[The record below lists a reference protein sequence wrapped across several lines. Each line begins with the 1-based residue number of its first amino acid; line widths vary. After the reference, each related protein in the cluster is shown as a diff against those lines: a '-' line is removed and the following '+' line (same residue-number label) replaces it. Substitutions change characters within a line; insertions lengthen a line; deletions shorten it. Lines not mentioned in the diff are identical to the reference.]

1 MQVNTKAMEKTTRN
15 ANVLKHR
22 GLKLDGAIGQEEIC
36 NSLKSE
42 KNSKSFLSHVGKNKI
57 KF

>member
-1 MQVNTKAMEKTTRN
+1 MGGTKLHEEIWYQNISKRKGILMPS
-15 ANVLKHR
+15 HR

-42 KNSKSFLSHVGKNKI
+42 NLKK
-57 KF
+57 